1 MVVGRKNGQPYR
13 LESES
18 EFPVSISGAELEA
31 DHWFEVGLEREGEM
45 TLGEETALA
54 SLLV

>member
-13 LESES
+13 FES
-18 EFPVSISGAELEA
+18 EFPVSISDVELEA
-31 DHWFEVGLEREGEM
+31 EHWFEVGLERGGEM